1 MKDQSKKVIFVE
13 MTPAQAAA
21 VNGGRRGADD
31 GPNHDLGDDRGRGR
45 RNDDGPG
52 HT

>member
-1 MKDQSKKVIFVE
+1 MKDQSKKATFVE
-13 MTPAQAAA
+13 MTPAQAAT

-31 GPNHDLGDDRGRGR
+31 GPLHDLNDDKGGGR

-52 HT
+52 HK